1 MPSWFLTVMPTG
13 TSWGIFFILLV
24 GVLALVFCFM
34 GWHVLR
40 AVLSSKITWIGLV
53 IVLVAFIL
61 LAPKKIDEKK
71 GARIDVQ
78 HMVNAISTYVEKQQT
93 ITLLRVRADSIFS
106 YDQYRRKGEER
117 KKVGKAVR
125 EIRGHGDL
133 RIDLTKVEIKRDEA
147 TKTITVTLPSPQVYE
162 PTVDTEAENFYW
174 RNEGEVNQEGLAD
187 MLGRRTRRPTSKK
200 SSRKMTERTMRR
212 KAIWRKDTRE
222 IHQFCWHRFRRSVRN
237 RAPHA
242 QWVWGGTSGDPY
254 RGGRTPPKRV
264 G

>member
-1 MPSWFLTVMPTG
+1 MSSWFLTVMPTG

-78 HMVNAISTYVEKQQT
+78 HMVNAISTYVERQQT
-93 ITLLRVRADSIFS
+93 ITLLRVRADSILTYPF
-106 YDQYRRKGEER
+106 YDNDGTPD
-117 KKVGKAVR
+117 GKAVR

-133 RIDLTKVEIKRDEA
+133 RIDLTKVDIKWDEA
-147 TKTITVTLPSPQVYE
+147 TKTITVMLPSPQVYE
-162 PTVDTEAENFYW
+162 PTVDTEAEDLYW
-174 RNEGEVNQEGLAD
+174 RNEGKVDQEGLMD
-187 MLGRRTRRPTSKK
+187 MFSRVAQSKIAQTVGAEYYLSLAK
-200 SSRKMTERTMRR
+200 EQAEKLFENL
-212 KAIWRKDTRE
+212 
-222 IHQFCWHRFRRSVRN
+222 FCCTGQTVKIVWT
-237 RAPHA
+237 APEDFYHEEVLPENDGA
-242 QWVWGGTSGDPY
+242 HNAP
-254 RGGRTPPKRV
+254 
-264 G
+264 

>member
-24 GVLALVFCFM
+24 GVLALLFCFM

-71 GARIDVQ
+71 GNRIYVQ
-78 HMVNAISTYVEKQQT
+78 HMVNAISTYVERQQT

-106 YDQYRRKGEER
+106 YDYYRRKGEER

-133 RIDLTKVEIKRDEA
+133 RIDLTKVEIKWDEA

-162 PTVDTEAENFYW
+162 PTVDTEAENLYW

-187 MLGRRTRRPTSKK
+187 MLSRVAQSKIAQTVGAEYYLSLAK
-200 SSRKMTERTMRR
+200 EQAEKLFENLFCCTGQTVKIVWTENEE
-212 KAIWRKDTRE
+212 AYFEEVLPENDGA
-222 IHQFCWHRFRRSVRN
+222 HN
-237 RAPHA
+237 AP
-242 QWVWGGTSGDPY
+242 
-254 RGGRTPPKRV
+254 
-264 G
+264 